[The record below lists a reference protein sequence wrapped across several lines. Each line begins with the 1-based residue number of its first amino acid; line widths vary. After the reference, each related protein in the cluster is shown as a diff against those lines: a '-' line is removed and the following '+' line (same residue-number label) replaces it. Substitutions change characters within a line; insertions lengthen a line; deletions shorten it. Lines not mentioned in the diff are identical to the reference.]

1 MSDQIERGERF
12 AALHRAE
19 GAFIIPNPWDAGSA
33 RMLAGLGFESLAS
46 TSWGAAIALGQ
57 LDGEVARDAMI
68 EHVRQLSA
76 ATDLPLSADLENCY
90 AHEPREAAQTLLLAA
105 AAGAVGGS
113 IEDYSLDPDK
123 PIYDFARSVE
133 RLQAALEAVRRLDFH
148 FTLTARAENL
158 LRGRNDLDDTIRR
171 LQAFEAAGADVL
183 YAPGLTT
190 LEQVRTVCSALSKP
204 VNVLAPQVKGATLAS
219 LAEAGAKRLSVG
231 GALARAAVGAML
243 RAGREMR
250 EQGSFGW
257 SAELAS
263 LGEVKRLLGTPGA

>member
-1 MSDQIERGERF
+1 MSDQNERAERF
-12 AALHRAE
+12 AALHASA

-33 RMLAGLGFESLAS
+33 RLLAGLGFESLAS
-46 TSWGAAIALGQ
+46 TSWGAAVALGQ
-57 LDGEVARDAMI
+57 LDGAVARDAMI

-90 AHEPREAAQTLLLAA
+90 AHDPREAARTLLLAA
-105 AAGAVGGS
+105 GAGAVGGS
-113 IEDYSLDPDK
+113 IEDYSNDAAK
-123 PIYDFARSVE
+123 PIYDFPHAVE
-133 RLQAALEAVRRLDFH
+133 RVQAAVEAVRRLEFR

-190 LEQVRTVCSALSKP
+190 LEQVRTVCGALGKP
-204 VNVLAPQVKGATLAS
+204 VNVLAPQVKGATLAT

-231 GALARAAVGAML
+231 GALARAAVGALL

-257 SAELAS
+257 TADLAS
-263 LGEVKRLLGTPGA
+263 LAEVKRLLGTPGA

>member
-1 MSDQIERGERF
+1 MSDQDERAERF
-12 AALHRAE
+12 AALHRSA
-19 GAFIIPNPWDAGSA
+19 GAFIIPNPWDPGSA
-33 RMLAGLGFESLAS
+33 RMLAGMGFEALAS

-57 LDGEVARDAMI
+57 LDGEVSRDAMI

-90 AHEPREAAQTLLLAA
+90 AHDPREAAQTLLLAA

-113 IEDYSLDPDK
+113 IEDYSLDAAK
-123 PIYDFARSVE
+123 PIYDFSHAVE
-133 RLQAALEAVRRLDFH
+133 RVQAAVEAVRRLDFH

-158 LRGRNDLDDTIRR
+158 LRGVNDLDDTIRR

-190 LEQVRTVCSALSKP
+190 LEQVRTVCGALSKP

-257 SAELAS
+257 SAELVS
-263 LGEVKRLLGTPGA
+263 LADVRRLLGTPGA

>member
-1 MSDQIERGERF
+1 MSDQRERAERF
-12 AALHRAE
+12 AALHRGA

-33 RMLAGLGFESLAS
+33 RLLAGLGFDALAS
-46 TSWGAAIALGQ
+46 TSWGAAVALGQ
-57 LDGEVARDAMI
+57 LDGALSRDAMI

-90 AHEPREAAQTLLLAA
+90 AHDPREAAETLRLAA

-113 IEDYSLDPDK
+113 IEDYSTDPAK
-123 PIYDFARSVE
+123 PIYDFSHAVE
-133 RLQAALEAVRRLDFH
+133 RVQAAVEAVRRLDFH

-158 LRGRNDLDDTIRR
+158 LRGVNDLDDTIRR

-190 LEQVRTVCSALSKP
+190 LEQVRTVCSALGKP
-204 VNVLAPQVKGATLAS
+204 VNVLAPPVKGATLAS

-231 GALARAAVGAML
+231 GALTRAAVGTLL

-257 SAELAS
+257 TAELPS
-263 LGEVKRLLGTPGA
+263 LAEVKRLLGA